1 MFATLFQSIC
11 TLIPNYEKVTMIPIT
26 HLLRIRKGRFWEQ
39 QFHDFPQLA
48 LIIVISCNFLLNL
61 EFSGPPPTYLQLL
74 SVEEEEHSLQLRVA
88 ASSFLRYSFGR
99 LEAILQELLGPYLLL
114 GIYDQLH
121 AAKSN
126 AGDPVNTST
135 TQA

>member
-74 SVEEEEHSLQLRVA
+74 SVEEEEHALQSPHLPSYGTLLDA
-88 ASSFLRYSFGR
+88 LKPSSKS
-99 LEAILQELLGPYLLL
+99 YLAY
-114 GIYDQLH
+114 IYF
-121 AAKSN
+121 SESMIN
-126 AGDPVNTST
+126 F
-135 TQA
+135 TQPSRMLATQ